1 MLIVIGAMLLLFT
14 LSSVVPGDPATTLFG
29 PQATPELSRRFITEM
44 GLDQPLPVRLWRFFA
59 NVATGNLGVDV
70 ISGRSVARLIAEVLP
85 YTLIL
90 TFSALG
96 LAALIGV
103 PLGIYAATH
112 RGSVLD
118 NVLAFVSVAF
128 IAVPSFV
135 IAIFLLLIFATW
147 LDWLPVLGA
156 SRTGALGD
164 EIKRMILPTLALAL
178 GWIGFIARLIRTSML
193 EVMGEPY
200 IRTSRAYGLSQRL
213 VTYKYALK
221 NACIPTITLLGL
233 GIGRLL
239 GNAVLVEIVFAR
251 PGLGRLIYNAISERN
266 YPIVQGAALVV
277 VVLFVAVNLIVDL
290 SYSAIDPRIRH
301 DTAKPGA
308 DRVSA
313 LRSVLRILRRVCAT
327 LTGATGLGI
336 VALVLIAALFAP
348 WVSTADP
355 DKLDVMN
362 RFSGAFARALARH
375 RSSRARPLLAAR
387 PRRHD
392 RARASRCRRSRS
404 P

>member
-1 MLIVIGAMLLLFT
+1 MLAGGSPRVNETLRYLGSRLVTTALIVIGAMLLLFT
-14 LSSVVPGDPATTLFG
+14 LSSIVPGDPATTLLG
-29 PQATPELSRRFITEM
+29 PQATPELSKRFISEM
-44 GLDQPLPVRLWRFFA
+44 GLDQPIPVRLWRFFA
-59 NVATGNLGVDV
+59 SVATGNLGVDV
-70 ISGRSVARLIAEVLP
+70 ISGRPVAALIREVIP
-85 YTLIL
+85 YTLML
-90 TFSALG
+90 TFSAIG
-96 LAALIGV
+96 FAALIGI

-118 NVLAFVSVAF
+118 NLLAFVSVAF

-135 IAIFLLLIFATW
+135 VAILLLLVFSIW

-164 EIKRMILPTLALAL
+164 ELKRMILPTLALAL

-193 EVMGEPY
+193 EVMNEPY

-277 VVLFVAVNLIVDL
+277 VVLFVLVNLLVDL
-290 SYSAIDPRIRH
+290 SYTAIDPRIRQ
-301 DTAKPGA
+301 GA
-308 DRVSA
+308 V
-313 LRSVLRILRRVCAT
+313 
-327 LTGATGLGI
+327 GG
-336 VALVLIAALFAP
+336 
-348 WVSTADP
+348 ST
-355 DKLDVMN
+355 
-362 RFSGAFARALARH
+362 R
-375 RSSRARPLLAAR
+375 
-387 PRRHD
+387 
-392 RARASRCRRSRS
+392 
-404 P
+404 